1 MPDVR
6 LLPRATLFVIALAL
20 PLPATAPLRAQ
31 EKPPEPLPR
40 FEAASL
46 KPNVSGATGPTRMV
60 TQPGGVFLAVNAPL
74 KIMIADAY
82 IGAQPG
88 AVERVIGG
96 PEWVQTARYDVTAKA
111 PAEWRL
117 SPTGP
122 DVALL
127 QMIRTLLE
135 DRFKLKVHRE
145 SRPLPA
151 YELVVLR
158 PGTLGPK
165 LHQSTNDCSALRT
178 RPPQP
183 PPGVRPQCGFS
194 GGPGGLMVGGITMTQ
209 LAQFLQRV
217 GRPIIDRTGL
227 TGAYDF
233 DLAFAPLAPPA
244 AGAAAD
250 PSLPT
255 IFIALEEQLGLKLQ
269 PTDGP
274 LDVIV
279 IDSIEQPVAD

>member
-1 MPDVR
+1 MTYIRV
-6 LLPRATLFVIALAL
+6 LPRVISVFTGLVMAL
-20 PLPATAPLRAQ
+20 PASAPLRAQ
-31 EKPPEPLPR
+31 GQAPGPLPR
-40 FEAASL
+40 FEVATV
-46 KPNVSGATGPTRMV
+46 KPNTSGPGRMQTVTR
-60 TQPGGVFLAVNAPL
+60 PGGVFVAVNTPL
-74 KIMIADAY
+74 KLLIADAY
-82 IGAQPG
+82 IGPEPG
-88 AVERVIGG
+88 AVDRVIGG
-96 PEWVQTARYDVTAKA
+96 PEWVHTARYDITAKA

-122 DVALL
+122 PVALL
-127 QMIRTLLE
+127 RMVRSLLE
-135 DRFKLKVHRE
+135 DRFKLGVHRE
-145 SRPLPA
+145 PRPLPA
-151 YELVVLR
+151 YQLVVAR

-165 LHQSTNDCSALRT
+165 LRLSAVDCSALLT

-183 PPGVRPQCGFS
+183 PPGVRPECGFG

-217 GRPIIDRTGL
+217 GRPIIDKTGL
-227 TGAYDF
+227 TGGYDF

-255 IFIALEEQLGLKLQ
+255 IFVALEEQLGLKLQ
-269 PTDGP
+269 ATNGP

-279 IDSIEQPVAD
+279 IDSIEPPVAD